1 MDPEAIG
8 TLIKG
13 GKNMVPKLTEKERNL
28 QIKKEALISI
38 ALYVAFFL
46 WWYFAGY
53 GIAGNSQEHV
63 YIMGLPLWFFL
74 SCVVGY
80 VLFSI
85 AVIVVVKVF
94 FKDFSLDE
102 TADEEGGEEEQG

>member
-1 MDPEAIG
+1 
-8 TLIKG
+8 
-13 GKNMVPKLTEKERNL
+13 MVPKLTEKERNL
-28 QIKKEALISI
+28 QMKKEALISLG
-38 ALYVAFFL
+38 LYVAFFL
-46 WWYFAGY
+46 WWYFTGY
-53 GIAGNSQEHV
+53 GLAGDTKGYT

-80 VLFSI
+80 ILFCV

-102 TADEEGGEEEQG
+102 TADEGSGEEERG

>member
-1 MDPEAIG
+1 
-8 TLIKG
+8 
-13 GKNMVPKLTEKERNL
+13 MVPKLTEKQRNL
-28 QIKKEALISI
+28 QIKKEALISV

-46 WWYFAGY
+46 WWYFTGY
-53 GIAGNSQEHV
+53 GLAGTSKEYI

-80 VLFSI
+80 VLFCI
-85 AVIVVVKVF
+85 AAIVVVKVF

-102 TADEEGGEEEQG
+102 TADEGSGEEEQK

>member
-1 MDPEAIG
+1 
-8 TLIKG
+8 
-13 GKNMVPKLTEKERNL
+13 MVPKLTEKERNL

-38 ALYVAFFL
+38 GLYVAFFL

-53 GIAGNSQEHV
+53 GLAEASKEYI

-102 TADEEGGEEEQG
+102 TADEDSGEEDQE

>member
-1 MDPEAIG
+1 
-8 TLIKG
+8 
-13 GKNMVPKLTEKERNL
+13 MVPKLTERERNH

-46 WWYFAGY
+46 WWYFTGY
-53 GIAGNSQEHV
+53 GLAGNANEQT

-80 VLFSI
+80 VLFCV
-85 AVIVVVKVF
+85 AVVVVVKVF

-102 TADEEGGEEEQG
+102 TADEDSGEEEEE

>member
-1 MDPEAIG
+1 
-8 TLIKG
+8 
-13 GKNMVPKLTEKERNL
+13 MVPKLTERERNH

-46 WWYFAGY
+46 WWYFMGY
-53 GIAGNSQEHV
+53 GLAGNAKEQA

-80 VLFSI
+80 ILFCI

-102 TADEEGGEEEQG
+102 TLDEDNGEEE

>member
-1 MDPEAIG
+1 
-8 TLIKG
+8 
-13 GKNMVPKLTEKERNL
+13 MVPKLTEKERNL

-38 ALYVAFFL
+38 GLYVAFFL

-53 GIAGNSQEHV
+53 GLAEASTDYT

-80 VLFSI
+80 VLFCI

-102 TADEEGGEEEQG
+102 TADEGRREEEEG